1 MRPDLDPEP
10 DREQRRI
17 RCPGGQSKLSRLG
30 GNFQKFEKCLAHP
43 PSGLPWI
50 DPAVDSVKIQG
61 EGGMR
66 RCLCVCVAAQA
77 SSSQAGGGGG
87 VEFQG
92 GDWDAQL
99 LLVHMEGTR
108 QRFSVESGEGTW
120 EGPTLVGG
128 SHQSGEGAS
137 VCSASPGPP
146 TPSPPS
152 GEGGAPVKLLRDR
165 QVGPF
170 MPSATSGL
178 GNR

>member
-1 MRPDLDPEP
+1 
-10 DREQRRI
+10 
-17 RCPGGQSKLSRLG
+17 
-30 GNFQKFEKCLAHP
+30 
-43 PSGLPWI
+43 
-50 DPAVDSVKIQG
+50 
-61 EGGMR
+61 MR

-92 GDWDAQL
+92 GDRDAQL
-99 LLVHMEGTR
+99 LLVHVEGTR
-108 QRFSVESGEGTW
+108 RRFSGESGEGTW
-120 EGPTLVGG
+120 EGASLC
-128 SHQSGEGAS
+128 GAP
-137 VCSASPGPP
+137 PGPP

-178 GNR
+178 GDR